1 MVLIVLDPQNQN
13 YAELTEIKLV
23 NVQVVL
29 VYPMNY
35 VDT

>member
-13 YAELTEIKLV
+13 YDELTETLVV
-23 NVQVVL
+23 NVLVVWAYL
-29 VYPMNY
+29 MNY